1 MIREHDNIVLA
12 RDIEEHDLERGYVGV
27 AVHCYP
33 NETAFEVEFVTKD
46 GHTAAVLT
54 LTNEDIRPMNQEEKN
69 IHLLDLQ
76 MNELEQIVSAAE
88 YENDFDAA
96 KERLRR
102 WKTRAARLISLHIV
116 PNEGRK
122 LEKKRKRSSSYI
134 DLLSNI
140 IKEADMYRAFV
151 QALREEIQQHPEKRN

>member
-1 MIREHDNIVLA
+1 MDGLA
-12 RDIEEHDLERGYVGV
+12 EVGELV
-27 AVHCYP
+27 G
-33 NETAFEVEFVTKD
+33 AFEVEFVTKD

-102 WKTRAARLISLHIV
+102 WKTRAARLISLHID

>member
-1 MIREHDNIVLA
+1 
-12 RDIEEHDLERGYVGV
+12 
-27 AVHCYP
+27 
-33 NETAFEVEFVTKD
+33 
-46 GHTAAVLT
+46 
-54 LTNEDIRPMNQEEKN
+54 
-69 IHLLDLQ
+69 

-102 WKTRAARLISLHIV
+102 WKTRAARLISLHID